1 MRSPGWLAAAGATA
15 AALLRAVVFC
25 GLALLVVPLVCAQDA
40 AALLAR
46 HGALRLQLESN
57 PFQRPLYLESSQRAG
72 TLQGDIYARFEQPF
86 AVLGPALQG
95 REHWCDILILHPN
108 VKSCR
113 PAAGDRLRLDIGRNF
128 EQPLADA
135 HLFEFRYQV
144 VKATPDYL
152 HLALNAERGPLGTS
166 GYRMALEVVALDAQ
180 RSFLH
185 MSYAYSYGLAARL
198 AMRGYL
204 ATAGRNRVG
213 FTMVGRQANGQPI
226 HVGGMR
232 AVVERNT
239 MRYYLAIE
247 AFLGVLSTPPAQRQ
261 ERRLELWHAS
271 ARRYP
276 QQLQE
281 PARAAYLKMKRREI
295 QRQQAPEQEV
305 R

>member
-1 MRSPGWLAAAGATA
+1 MKWAIMGRDGCSG
-15 AALLRAVVFC
+15 LLRAFVLC
-25 GLALLVVPLVCAQDA
+25 SLALLVVPLVCAQDA
-40 AALLAR
+40 AALKAR
-46 HGALRLQLESN
+46 HAALRGKLTGNQFE
-57 PFQRPLYLESSQRAG
+57 RPLYLESSQSAG
-72 TLQGDIYARFEQPF
+72 TLKGDIYARFEQPY
-86 AVLGPALQG
+86 AVLGSALQG
-95 REHWCDILILHPN
+95 SDHWCDILILHPN

-113 PAAGDRLRLDIGRNF
+113 SVAGDRLRIDVGRNF

-135 HLFEFRYQV
+135 YLFEFRYQV
-144 VKATPDYL
+144 VKVTPDYL
-152 HLALNAERGPLGTS
+152 HLALDAESGPLGTS
-166 GYRMALEVVALDAQ
+166 GYRMAVEVVALDAQ

-185 MSYAYSYGLAARL
+185 MSYSYAYGLAARL
-198 AMRGYL
+198 AMQSYL

-213 FTMVGRQANGQPI
+213 FTIVGRQADGQPI

-247 AFLGVLSTPPAQRQ
+247 AFLGALSTPPAQRQ
-261 ERRLELWHAS
+261 ERRLQLWHAS

-281 PARAAYLKMKRREI
+281 PASGAYLEMKRREI

>member
-1 MRSPGWLAAAGATA
+1 MMKLVTA
-15 AALLRAVVFC
+15 DFDRFPVLLRAVVFC
-25 GLALLVVPLVCAQDA
+25 VLALLVMPLVCAQDA
-40 AALLAR
+40 AALKAR

-113 PAAGDRLRLDIGRNF
+113 PSSGDRLRLDIGRNF

-135 HLFEFRYQV
+135 YQFEFRYQV

-152 HLALNAERGPLGTS
+152 HLALNAESGPLGTS

-185 MSYAYSYGLAARL
+185 MSYAYSYGLGARL
-198 AMRGYL
+198 AMRSYL
-204 ATAGRNRVG
+204 ATAGRKRVG
-213 FTMVGRQANGQPI
+213 FTTVGRQADGQPI

-247 AFLGVLSTPPAQRQ
+247 AFLNALSTPPAQRQ

-276 QQLQE
+276 LQLQE
-281 PARAAYLKMKRREI
+281 PASGAYLKMKRKEI
-295 QRQQAPEQEV
+295 QRQQAPESEV

>member
-1 MRSPGWLAAAGATA
+1 MKWAIMGRNGCSG
-15 AALLRAVVFC
+15 LLRAVVLC
-25 GLALLVVPLVCAQDA
+25 SLALLVVPLVCAQDA
-40 AALLAR
+40 AALQAR
-46 HGALRLQLESN
+46 HGALRGKLTSN
-57 PFQRPLYLESSQRAG
+57 QFGRPLYIESSQRAG
-72 TLQGDIYARFEQPF
+72 TLQGDIYARFEQPY

-95 REHWCDILILHPN
+95 SAHWCDILILHPN

-113 PAAGDRLRLDIGRNF
+113 SVAGDRLRIDVGRNF

-135 HLFEFRYQV
+135 YAFEFRYQV
-144 VKATPDYL
+144 VMATDDYL

-166 GYRMALEVVALDAQ
+166 GYRMVVEVVALDAQ

-185 MSYAYSYGLAARL
+185 MSYSYAYGLAARL
-198 AMRGYL
+198 AMQGYL
-204 ATAGRNRVG
+204 ATAGRDRVG
-213 FTMVGRQANGQPI
+213 FTIVGRQADGQPI

-247 AFLGVLSTPPAQRQ
+247 AYLGALSVPPAQRQ
-261 ERRLELWHAS
+261 ERRMQLWHAS

-276 QQLQE
+276 LQLQE
-281 PARAAYLKMKRREI
+281 SASGAYLEMKRREI

>member
-1 MRSPGWLAAAGATA
+1 MKWAIMRRDGCCG
-15 AALLRAVVFC
+15 LLRAVVLC
-25 GLALLVVPLVCAQDA
+25 SLALLVVPLVCAQDA
-40 AALLAR
+40 AALKAR
-46 HGALRLQLESN
+46 HDALRGKLTGNQFE
-57 PFQRPLYLESSQRAG
+57 RPLYLESSQSAG
-72 TLQGDIYARFEQPF
+72 TLKGDIYARFEQPY
-86 AVLGPALQG
+86 AMLGPALQG
-95 REHWCDILILHPN
+95 SDHWCDILILHPN

-113 PAAGDRLRLDIGRNF
+113 SVAGDRLRIDVGRNF

-152 HLALNAERGPLGTS
+152 HLALNAESGPLGTS
-166 GYRMALEVVALDAQ
+166 GYRMAVEVVALDAQ

-185 MSYAYSYGLAARL
+185 MSYSYAYGLAARL
-198 AMRGYL
+198 AMQSYL

-213 FTMVGRQANGQPI
+213 FTIVGYQADGQPI

-247 AFLGVLSTPPAQRQ
+247 AFLGALTVPPAQRQ
-261 ERRLELWHAS
+261 ERRLQLWHAS
-271 ARRYP
+271 ARRYSL
-276 QQLQE
+276 QLQE
-281 PARAAYLKMKRREI
+281 PDSGAYLEMKRSEI
-295 QRQQAPEQEV
+295 QRQQAPEKEV

>member
-1 MRSPGWLAAAGATA
+1 MKWAIMSRDGCSG
-15 AALLRAVVFC
+15 LLRAVVLC
-25 GLALLVVPLVCAQDA
+25 SLALLVVPLVCAQDA
-40 AALLAR
+40 AALQAR
-46 HGALRLQLESN
+46 HAALRGKLTDNQFE
-57 PFQRPLYLESSQRAG
+57 RPLYLESSQSAG
-72 TLQGDIYARFEQPF
+72 TLKGDIYARFEQPY

-95 REHWCDILILHPN
+95 SDHWCDILILHPN

-113 PAAGDRLRLDIGRNF
+113 RVASDRLRIDVGRNF

-135 HLFEFRYQV
+135 YLFEFRYQV

-166 GYRMALEVVALDAQ
+166 GYRMAVEVVALGAQ

-185 MSYAYSYGLAARL
+185 MSYAYSYGLVARL
-198 AMRGYL
+198 AMQSYL

-213 FTMVGRQANGQPI
+213 FTIVGRQADGQPI

-247 AFLGVLSTPPAQRQ
+247 AFLGALSAPPAQRQ
-261 ERRLELWHAS
+261 ERRLQLWHAS

-276 QQLQE
+276 LQLQE
-281 PARAAYLKMKRREI
+281 PGSGAYLEMKRKEI